1 MTLPNSL
8 IIALGNNGI
17 GGTTEHS
24 LRGESAY
31 NAFRF
36 RRSLMKAYNELANR
50 QAELRK
56 EAGDDDARFRELNEA
71 LLKDESEVWAT
82 PLPVQDFLAL
92 AGENKRTRIPSEKEL
107 YIDIFRVFENDL
119 EGILWTDNY
128 ND

>member
-1 MTLPNSL
+1 
-8 IIALGNNGI
+8 
-17 GGTTEHS
+17 
-24 LRGESAY
+24 
-31 NAFRF
+31 
-36 RRSLMKAYNELANR
+36 MKAYNELANR

-56 EAGDDDARFRELNEA
+56 EAGDDDARFKELNEA

-107 YIDIFRVFENDL
+107 YIDLFRVFENDL